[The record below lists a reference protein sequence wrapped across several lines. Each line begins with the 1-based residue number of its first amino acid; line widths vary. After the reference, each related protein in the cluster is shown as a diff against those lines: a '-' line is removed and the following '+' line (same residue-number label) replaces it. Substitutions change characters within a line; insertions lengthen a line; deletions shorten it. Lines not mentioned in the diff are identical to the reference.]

1 MTEASSSELEAQLG
15 TLEKKH
21 QDLGEKLIGLENDP
35 LVDHLEIQEIKKQ
48 KLFLKDSIQSVR
60 RQLHS

>member
-1 MTEASSSELEAQLG
+1 MTETAELEQKIDELQQEHAALG
-15 TLEKKH
+15 AKL
-21 QDLGEKLIGLENDP
+21 DLMESDP

-48 KLFLKDSIQSVR
+48 KLFLKDSIQIIQ